1 MERVVFRRY
10 IATTIAVKHVTS
22 LVKGAIKMESSKSL
36 YWKLSAYFFF
46 FFFTWSSSYSLF
58 SIWLGQEIHLSG
70 SATGI
75 IFSANAIFAL
85 CMQPLYGY
93 ISDKIGLKKNILFF
107 ISILLVFVGPFY
119 IYVYGPLLQYN
130 VFLGAIV
137 GGLYLGIA
145 FLAGIGAIESYVEKV
160 GRKYNFEY
168 GKARMWG
175 SLGWAAATFFAGQLF
190 NIDPNINFWIAS
202 VSAIVLVAII
212 MSVKVEI
219 TNQELEKA
227 GSITFKDVGELFL
240 LKDFWFLMMYVV
252 GVACVYGVYDQQ
264 FPLYYSSLFPTE
276 SLGNQVFGYLN
287 SLQVFLEAGVMFL
300 APFIV
305 NKLGAKNSL
314 ILAGFLMAFRIIGSG
329 LAVEPIGISTMKLIH
344 ALELPIMLIAIFKY
358 LAANFDTRLSS
369 VLYLVGFQFA
379 SQVGAS
385 ILSPIAGGLYD
396 SIGFRYSY
404 MIMGGLVLCFT
415 IISIFTLLSTKKSKG
430 LQRTSEKLQQAI

>member
-1 MERVVFRRY
+1 M
-10 IATTIAVKHVTS
+10 KD
-22 LVKGAIKMESSKSL
+22 SKSL

-58 SIWLGQEIHLSG
+58 SIWLGQEMNLSG
-70 SATGI
+70 ASTGI
-75 IFSANAIFAL
+75 IFSVNAIFAL

-107 ISILLVFVGPFY
+107 ISVMLVFVGPFY

-130 VFLGAIV
+130 VMLGAIV
-137 GGLYLGIA
+137 GGLYLGVA
-145 FLAGIGAIESYVEKV
+145 FLAGIGAIESYIEKI

-168 GKARMWG
+168 GKSRMWG

-190 NIDPNINFWIAS
+190 NINPNINFWVAS
-202 VSAIVLVAII
+202 VSALILVAII
-212 MSVKVEI
+212 LSVKVEM
-219 TNQELEKA
+219 TNQELDQAE
-227 GSITFKDVGELFL
+227 SVTLKDVGQLFL

-252 GVACVYGVYDQQ
+252 GVTCVYSVYDQQ
-264 FPLYYSSLFPTE
+264 FPLYYASLFPTE
-276 SLGNQVFGYLN
+276 AFGNQVFGYLN
-287 SLQVFLEAGVMFL
+287 SFQVFLEAGMMFL

-329 LAVEPIGISTMKLIH
+329 MVVGPIGISGMKLIH

-385 ILSPIAGGLYD
+385 ILSPIAGVLYD

-404 MIMGGLVLCFT
+404 MLMGVMVLCFT
-415 IISIFTLLSTKKSKG
+415 ILSIFTLLNSKNEHKPNYQADHIKK
-430 LQRTSEKLQQAI
+430 AI